1 MVVVN
6 TSSGATHTFEL
17 RDPESLNRIFSLIQ
31 SNKVTALSIL
41 FDGSQHVLPTPK
53 KFRVRPVFGVE
64 LVSNN
69 GSPVAERIYSQIG
82 DIRLSIT
89 RTFTSK
95 LTRCDLTK
103 IGFQRFS
110 PNYRGS

>member
-17 RDPESLNRIFSLIQ
+17 RDSQSLSRISSLIR
-31 SNKVTALSIL
+31 SDKVTALAIL
-41 FDGSQHVLPTPK
+41 FDGSQHVLPIPK

-69 GSPVAERIYSQIG
+69 GLPVAERIYSQVG
-82 DIRLSIT
+82 DIRISIT
-89 RTFTSK
+89 RTFNSK
-95 LTRCDLTK
+95 LTRCDLTR

-110 PNYRGS
+110 PNNRGS